1 MGMEEKDQEDVM
13 QRLLEL
19 GGDKKFLTFDD
30 LNRELPDNIVS
41 PDDIE
46 DVLQKLEGS
55 NITVTDSD
63 ERLIEVSAVSSV
75 APEDLDGELDEDIE
89 LDLSAGVL
97 EKTNDPVRLYLR
109 EMGIVPLLTREGEV
123 SIAKRIERGQIKT
136 QKAIS
141 RSPIAV
147 KELCRIGEEL
157 EAGRLNIR
165 DYVSFA
171 EMAELTAQQEDKTDE
186 YLRWTLEGIENIRR
200 VFKAGLKEWEKLR
213 AEQKITRG
221 KSSKK
226 ILRLKRKVA
235 RMRLEIAQEV
245 RQLNLTEQARQ
256 RLISSIRKV
265 HKEIRVAENEAASY
279 SDKLERKRLRPDDEK
294 EYKRHVANARKR
306 LQQVEED
313 HKITPVEIKRSL
325 QAVLTGEAETAQAKR
340 ELIEANLRLVVSIA
354 KKYTNR
360 GLQFLDLIQEGNIG
374 LMKAVDKFEWRR
386 GYKFS
391 TYATWWIRQA
401 ITRAIADQAR
411 TIRIPVHMI
420 ETINKL
426 IRTSRALVQELG
438 REPTSEE
445 IARKMDIPVSK
456 VRKVLKIAQEPIS
469 LETPIG
475 EEEDSHLGDFIEDR
489 SILNPADAVV
499 ASNLREITD
508 EVLATLTPREEKV
521 IKMRFGLGQNG
532 SEHTL
537 EEVGQ
542 HFAVTRERI
551 RQIEAK
557 ALRKLRHPSRS
568 RKLKAFL
575 ESVRQ

>member
-1 MGMEEKDQEDVM
+1 MADYDEKEDLM
-13 QRLLEL
+13 DRLLAL
-19 GGDKKFLTFDD
+19 GKRKKFLSYDE
-30 LNRELPDNIVS
+30 LNREIPENMMS

-46 DVLQKLEGS
+46 DVLDRLEGA
-55 NITVTDSD
+55 NI
-63 ERLIEVSAVSSV
+63 SV
-75 APEDLDGELDEDIE
+75 AENDAAMLERASTIVLDDEEEPAVDEDDLD
-89 LDLSAGVL
+89 LDLSAGTL
-97 EKTNDPVRLYLR
+97 DKSNDPVRLYLR

-123 SIAKRIERGQIKT
+123 TIAQRIERGQIKT
-136 QKAIS
+136 HKAIS

-147 KELCRIGEEL
+147 ERLLKIGEDL
-157 EAGRLNIR
+157 EKGKMTIR
-165 DYVSFA
+165 ETVSFSEQA
-171 EMAELTAQQEDKTDE
+171 EISLEEDKAEE
-186 YLRWTLEGIENIRR
+186 YLRWTLEGIENIKQNYK
-200 VFKAGLKEWEKLR
+200 KALKIWL
-213 AEQKITRG
+213 ALINEQKKPQPKKG
-221 KSSKK
+221 KSKK
-226 ILRLKRKVA
+226 LLSLRRQTA
-235 RMRLEIAQEV
+235 TARLEIAQEIKN
-245 RQLNLTEQARQ
+245 LNLTENATQI
-256 RLISSIRKV
+256 LISAIRRTVEEIRKGEKAV
-265 HKEIRVAENEAASY
+265 KKAEGKLAKKPAAAVKREWNAKLAEARAIVTDIE
-279 SDKLERKRLRPDDEK
+279 DKYHLP
-294 EYKRHVANARKR
+294 A
-306 LQQVEED
+306 
-313 HKITPVEIKRSL
+313 VEIKRSY
-325 QAVLTGEAETAQAKR
+325 QTISVGEYETNQAKR
-340 ELIEANLRLVVSIA
+340 ELVEANLRLVVSIA

-426 IRTSRALVQELG
+426 IRTSRLLVQELG

-445 IARKMDIPVSK
+445 IAKRMDIPVSK

-475 EEEDSHLGDFIEDR
+475 EEEDSHLGDFIEDK
-489 SILNPADAVV
+489 SILNPAESVTF
-499 ASNLREITD
+499 SNLREITD

-521 IKMRFGLGQNG
+521 IKMRFGLGNTG

-568 RKLKAFL
+568 RRLKAFL
-575 ESVRQ
+575 EGKQ